1 MAKTIPTGTAI
12 AANETSNTPIK
23 IPAPT
28 GDPKKMIATL
38 GEKVATE
45 RALKAKGN
53 ANRGKALFTS
63 QACIACHT
71 TADGQTPKGP
81 HLVDIGKRYKPH
93 EILQSILNPS
103 AVITQGFDT
112 YAFTLKDNKMYVGFV
127 TKESAN
133 AISMRSAVGVAVEI
147 PARQIKK
154 REKLPISSMPFGLA
168 AGLTPEQLAD
178 LLAYLRSL

>member
-1 MAKTIPTGTAI
+1 MV
-12 AANETSNTPIK
+12 
-23 IPAPT
+23 
-28 GDPKKMIATL
+28 ATL

-45 RALKAKGN
+45 RALKSKGN

-63 QACIACHT
+63 QACVACHT

-81 HLVDIGKRYKPH
+81 HLVDISKRYKPH

-112 YAFTLKDNKMYVGFV
+112 YAVTTKDNKVHVGFV

-133 AISMRSAVGVAVEI
+133 AISLRNAVGVASEI
-147 PARQIKK
+147 PVKNIKK
-154 REKLPISSMPFGLA
+154 REKLLVSSMPFGLA
-168 AGLTPEQLAD
+168 AGLTPEKLAD
-178 LLAYLRSL
+178 LLAYMRSL

>member
-1 MAKTIPTGTAI
+1 
-12 AANETSNTPIK
+12 
-23 IPAPT
+23 
-28 GDPKKMIATL
+28 MIATL

-45 RALKAKGN
+45 HALKARGN

-112 YAFTLKDNKMYVGFV
+112 YSFVMKDDKVHVGFV
-127 TKESAN
+127 TLESADT
-133 AISMRSAVGVAVEI
+133 ISVRTAVGVALNL
-147 PARQIKK
+147 PAKEIKK
-154 REKLPISSMPFGLA
+154 REKLPISSMPPGLV
-168 AGLTPEQLAD
+168 AGLTAKQLAD
-178 LLAYLRSL
+178 LMVYLQTLKSN